1 MNITP
6 VAISGIVPQQKDSG
20 TSASSAVSADSFSD
34 TLDISVEAKLRIN
47 EFESGTESL
56 EQAVKEA
63 RKQAR
68 QAAADK
74 VSMAHEYLRL
84 LKQMS
89 SPDDPAAAREA
100 ARIARE
106 IHGATASYREAVGG
120 EDPAAIGKEVA
131 TFATTA
137 GKALAIAKEVVE
149 RYLKHKKQDGED
161 GHTLRES
168 VDGAFTALKSL
179 VNEGISDGI
188 SQITT
193 LA

>member
-6 VAISGIVPQQKDSG
+6 VANTGITAQPKDSG
-20 TSASSAVSADSFSD
+20 AASSPAVTADSLSD
-34 TLDISVEAKLRIN
+34 TLVISEEARSRIGG
-47 EFESGTESL
+47 FEAGAATL
-56 EQAVKEA
+56 EQAVKA
-63 RKQAR
+63 TRQQAR
-68 QAAADK
+68 QAAIDK

-106 IHGATASYREAVGG
+106 IRGTTASYREAAGG

-131 TFATTA
+131 AFATTA
-137 GKALAIAKEVVE
+137 GKALAIAKEMVE
-149 RYLKHKKQDGED
+149 RYLKRKKQEEGD

-179 VNEGISDGI
+179 VNEGISQNIG
-188 SQITT
+188 QLTT
-193 LA
+193 TA